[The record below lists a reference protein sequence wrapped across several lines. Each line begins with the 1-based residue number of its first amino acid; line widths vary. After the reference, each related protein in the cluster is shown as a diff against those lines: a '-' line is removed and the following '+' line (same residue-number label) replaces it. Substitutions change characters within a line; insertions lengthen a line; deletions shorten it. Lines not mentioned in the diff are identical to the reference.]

1 MSACKK
7 TEQPQ
12 EKLQHGLAYIAI
24 IHEQI
29 CARPAYQTDIY
40 QYLALIDFANI
51 KAKGRLVFDLDYLAL
66 KSGPVPAML
75 YDNRDAYLES
85 QPFRD
90 VLVLEKIDD
99 TIIFKPIA
107 EPDLQYF
114 SDDEIALMESIVEK
128 YASTVTTTEQLCRIS
143 HTEIEAWKVAWK
155 ARNDKNR
162 VRINPL
168 DTFPNILQKSSDELT
183 PIEEAALWTFL
194 TSF

>member
-1 MSACKK
+1 MSIHKRVVYGH
-7 TEQPQ
+7 

-24 IHEQI
+24 IHEQVS
-29 CARPAYQTDIY
+29 ARPAYQADIY

-66 KSGPVPAML
+66 ESGPVPAML

-85 QPFRD
+85 QPFHD

-114 SDDEIALMESIVEK
+114 SDDEIGLMESIVEK
-128 YASTVTTTEQLCRIS
+128 YASTVNTTEELNRIS
-143 HTEIEAWKVAWK
+143 HTEIEAWK
-155 ARNDKNR
+155 ARNKKVGYTSIHWIHSQISFKR
-162 VRINPL
+162 VQTN
-168 DTFPNILQKSSDELT
+168 
-183 PIEEAALWTFL
+183 
-194 TSF
+194 